1 MSNEVTCRGEL
12 YLSLWNVLA
21 NIPSEIC
28 NKELKS
34 ITHALF
40 YCPYM
45 TEVWMASKL
54 DIRALA
60 LGVLKLPIC
69 YFIASNH
76 TKKHALPGCLFLKK
90 FTHML

>member
-1 MSNEVTCRGEL
+1 MSNEVIWKGEF

-21 NIPSEIC
+21 NIPWEIC

-40 YCPYM
+40 YSPNT
-45 TEVWMASKL
+45 TEVWMASRL
-54 DIRALA
+54 DIRVLA

-76 TKKHALPGCLFLKK
+76 TKKNTLYLGVYF
-90 FTHML
+90 